1 MAWLYGDHQWINGPE
16 LTTALALALAL
27 GIELRRLLHN
37 RTELI
42 CN

>member
-1 MAWLYGDHQWINGPE
+1 MAWPYGDHQWINGPE
-16 LTTALALALAL
+16 LTTALALAL

-37 RTELI
+37 RPELI